1 MPCFIGFGHT
11 GFFVNFALALML
23 FRLGVIVFLR
33 RIYSRWEFFKLIFNR
48 IAWFLFSSIYFAF
61 WCFESQQMTGRI
73 EGGFVQFLKGLGF
86 VSMAIILVGL
96 GGEALFVVID
106 VMIWIV
112 QRIRKCRR
120 RNKVENSSDW
130 A

>member
-1 MPCFIGFGHT
+1 
-11 GFFVNFALALML
+11 
-23 FRLGVIVFLR
+23 
-33 RIYSRWEFFKLIFNR
+33 
-48 IAWFLFSSIYFAF
+48 
-61 WCFESQQMTGRI
+61 MTGRI